1 MSAALG
7 FFPSHKAAA
16 VRLNSVDS
24 ETPDSGSPPP
34 EYRQV
39 WTAAPRYP
47 PPSIPLPPVWP
58 EPPVRPSPAVP
69 EIPQPEPE
77 TRIEIVPKHY
87 LTDKIKAS
95 EILYIDTSPMS
106 RYISTKHSNK
116 LVKIWS
122 THTKALHTTIKTTS
136 YVQPRPRSREY
147 FVRSHAILS
156 EQNSLIGITT
166 HFGLTLEIWDFSKPG
181 TGNAKKVQTIDE
193 AHRWAASPRDAV
205 HNNHAGLA
213 VYRPKYDR
221 IDCFFLSRHPG
232 AKTPFC
238 SDPSLGIELQKAN
251 LPFLPTFPELAYS
264 SDPNNPILVAAA
276 GPRPGDPPRA
286 NGTILVAWQ
295 LKPVGADKLV
305 HSPTTPQS
313 SSSPSSNE
321 DRHKPYRVCV
331 PDHPALRTALPA
343 SLVVHGQTAVSI
355 WIPASNP
362 TSPTAGDAAVPPR
375 LLLLW
380 DLPTNTTR
388 LFPIPG
394 GNAQVAVA
402 PDCGRLVYYDARND
416 KEGEVVVL
424 DLKVDFG
431 SGSTGPTAQGQG
443 GGVNG
448 RRDTSAG
455 KSPTALGFS
464 ADGKMLLVG
473 DTSGSVGVYGTGR
486 TGRGVFELGVGNEIA
501 WVDVLDQEIGSVGR
515 GAGRVRVGGMW

>member
-34 EYRQV
+34 EYRQI
-39 WTAAPRYP
+39 WTSAPRYP
-47 PPSIPLPPVWP
+47 PPSIPLPTAWP
-58 EPPVRPSPAVP
+58 EPPARPSPPVP
-69 EIPQPEPE
+69 ETPHPEPE
-77 TRIEIVPKHY
+77 TRVEIVPKHY
-87 LTDKIKAS
+87 LTDKSKPS
-95 EILYIDTSPMS
+95 DILYIDTSPMS
-106 RYISTKHSNK
+106 RYLATKHSNK

-122 THTKALHTTIKTTS
+122 THTNALHTTIKTTS

-156 EQNSLIGITT
+156 EQNTLIGITT

-221 IDCFFLSRHPG
+221 IDCFYFSRHPG
-232 AKTPFC
+232 AKTPFY
-238 SDPSLGIELQKAN
+238 SDPSLAIELLKAN

-264 SDPNNPILVAAA
+264 SDPDNPILVAAA
-276 GPRPGDPPRA
+276 GPRPGDPLRA

-295 LKPVGADKLV
+295 LKPVATDKLTQ
-305 HSPTTPQS
+305 SPTTPHT
-313 SSSPSSNE
+313 PSLPLPSTNE

-343 SLVVHGQTAVSI
+343 SLAVHGHTAVSV
-355 WIPASNP
+355 WIPASKSATDVN
-362 TSPTAGDAAVPPR
+362 DAAVPPR

-424 DLKVDFG
+424 DLKLNL
-431 SGSTGPTAQGQG
+431 GPDNGLDQG

-448 RRDTSAG
+448 G

-464 ADGKMLLVG
+464 ADRKMLLVG
-473 DTSGSVGVYGTGR
+473 DTSGSVGVYGVEDVKR
-486 TGRGVFELGVGNEIA
+486 ELGVGNEIA

-515 GAGRVRVGGMW
+515 AAGKVRVGGMW